1 VAGSGIDLI
10 MLRNPWGKTEWK
22 GAWADESKEWAEH
35 PDVDK
40 VVKASDAVKSN
51 EVKRGKNDGIFW
63 MAASD
68 FAKIFSF
75 IDCVLFDAGSRK
87 LQAMQE
93 QAVGLAPT
101 ALALEG
107 CVKPPPN
114 PVSTRRASTAS
125 AALETNLPKAA
136 SCLGRYKKLAR
147 QINGRPA
154 WYNVD
159 VPDRFLTFSGNAW
172 NVQRKEKL
180 GWPVGFLS
188 LADPAATSPDIST
201 ASWQATAGQ
210 GLGWQPSTVTCYDL
224 DAAELPPPKALLLE
238 GVTSGRD
245 AALMAKYTLVDDR
258 LVEGR
263 HIWCA
268 KGVKAFGDVFI
279 AWHDGTWQ
287 IQHEEAFGQPRGFL
301 FVHDMAPTPDLVTRS
316 WTTGGADDELPQL
329 VCSVVHE

>member
-1 VAGSGIDLI
+1 MLLVRRRRRSAIAADEQTAFTSVSESRAWPGAEGSGASAPHAFAAVLPVLRTLRGGGALLCASAEGGDGYTADEDTGIIGNHLYTILDVQLDVAGSGIDLI

-40 VVKASDAVKSN
+40 VVKASEAVKSN

-180 GWPVGFLS
+180 GWPVGCVR
-188 LADPAATSPDIST
+188 AC
-201 ASWQATAGQ
+201 
-210 GLGWQPSTVTCYDL
+210 PSTCLLSFGRRL
-224 DAAELPPPKALLLE
+224 DRTVLTTARCSCAQLPLA
-238 GVTSGRD
+238 G
-245 AALMAKYTLVDDR
+245 
-258 LVEGR
+258 
-263 HIWCA
+263 
-268 KGVKAFGDVFI
+268 
-279 AWHDGTWQ
+279 
-287 IQHEEAFGQPRGFL
+287 
-301 FVHDMAPTPDLVTRS
+301 
-316 WTTGGADDELPQL
+316 
-329 VCSVVHE
+329 